1 MSKNDHEH
9 HEMNNQNNKEMD
21 TDKGIDSFASLNKA
35 LVENP
40 EFKKTYESILS
51 ILTDDE
57 SSSDDDIVDC
67 YEIDG
72 HDYIVA
78 GRYEIK
84 GNTYLYLCNID
95 NVLDFIIQKSIQKD
109 GEEYLTG
116 LDSEKEFELVQAH
129 LQRDLLIKLKA
140 KLKAAKE
147 NKPDD
152 E

>member
-35 LVENP
+35 LEENP

-67 YEIDG
+67 
-72 HDYIVA
+72 
-78 GRYEIK
+78 
-84 GNTYLYLCNID
+84 
-95 NVLDFIIQKSIQKD
+95 
-109 GEEYLTG
+109 
-116 LDSEKEFELVQAH
+116 
-129 LQRDLLIKLKA
+129 
-140 KLKAAKE
+140 
-147 NKPDD
+147 
-152 E
+152 

>member
-1 MSKNDHEH
+1 M
-9 HEMNNQNNKEMD
+9 
-21 TDKGIDSFASLNKA
+21 
-35 LVENP
+35 
-40 EFKKTYESILS
+40 
-51 ILTDDE
+51 
-57 SSSDDDIVDC
+57 
-67 YEIDG
+67 
-72 HDYIVA
+72 
-78 GRYEIK
+78 
-84 GNTYLYLCNID
+84 
-95 NVLDFIIQKSIQKD
+95 LDFIIQKSIQKD